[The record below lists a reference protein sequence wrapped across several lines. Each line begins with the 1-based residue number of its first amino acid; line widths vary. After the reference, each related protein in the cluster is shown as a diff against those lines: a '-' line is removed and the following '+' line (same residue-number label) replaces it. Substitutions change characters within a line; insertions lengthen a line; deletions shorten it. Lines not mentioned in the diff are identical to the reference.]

1 MQLENLVPSFMRKIF
16 RHGVPYAFMGDGSS
30 DSSMA
35 EVEDTEFCMIGP
47 GGKPRLHFGDLD
59 ELDLSQSKDGKSPD
73 AQCIF
78 ASYKKTQQRLQLP
91 ESEVCTHQPRVSHNY
106 FEGSSACKNIIFNNK
121 AEDALVCQNLDG
133 ASVNQGENEGVAAH
147 TARWAEQSTTTHS
160 VAHVNQ
166 ICTGHAFE
174 EDPYYFEFRR
184 IVNAVVAHYSQSGKK
199 RKALQ
204 QIFALLCPGSV
215 MLLLVSLHGI
225 RWVEAASRT
234 LLNLFWMLPTIIAE
248 LGIDAQEAFNAEAKS
263 VLTSN
268 EQFIG
273 EAFKEQVQNAAGKH
287 TWRKF
292 TVLRKVTQVAR
303 QGLSSIA
310 QRRLS
315 SQVGQS
321 LVGPS

>member
-184 IVNAVVAHYSQSGKK
+184 IVMPLSRTIVKVARNGRHSN
-199 RKALQ
+199 R
-204 QIFALLCPGSV
+204 
-215 MLLLVSLHGI
+215 SLHYC
-225 RWVEAASRT
+225 
-234 LLNLFWMLPTIIAE
+234 
-248 LGIDAQEAFNAEAKS
+248 
-263 VLTSN
+263 VL
-268 EQFIG
+268 
-273 EAFKEQVQNAAGKH
+273 
-287 TWRKF
+287 
-292 TVLRKVTQVAR
+292 
-303 QGLSSIA
+303 GLSCCFWSHYMA
-310 QRRLS
+310 FGGWRQP
-315 SQVGQS
+315 VG
-321 LVGPS
+321 LC